1 MDSGALWQQPAEKRK
16 PLPCCRLK
24 YVPNTFLCM
33 ELNNI
38 QENRTNP
45 THYKIKLYAVA
56 GL

>member
-1 MDSGALWQQPAEKRK
+1 MDSGALWQQPAEKWK